1 MSTVAAE
8 HKLRHQVRVLIPFG
22 RLGRVIAW
30 CEDNM
35 QHNWQFG
42 GESSDWGTNTYSFW
56 FDNPDDASYF
66 TLKWVG

>member
-1 MSTVAAE
+1 
-8 HKLRHQVRVLIPFG
+8 
-22 RLGRVIAW
+22 
-30 CEDNM
+30 M